1 MKKLIV
7 KAIILMMFL
16 SPTMIFIKIDVLS
29 ATIGGIALALC
40 IMVDEYYQEKE
51 EWDKK
56 PLEKASTYLFVQK
69 DKQIQKAVK
78 YINNHTF
85 YSEFRDGNGKI
96 TSEHTMFD
104 STSDPRDLLEILGDK
119 E

>member
-16 SPTMIFIKIDVLS
+16 APTMIFVKIDVLS
-29 ATIGGIALALC
+29 ATIGAIALALC
-40 IMVDEYYQEKE
+40 IMVDEYYQDKE
-51 EWDKK
+51 EWEKK
-56 PLEKASTYLFVQK
+56 PLEKASTYLLTVK

-85 YSEFRDGNGKI
+85 TSTFRDSKGKI
-96 TSEHTMFD
+96 TSESVMFD
-104 STSDPRDLLEILGDK
+104 SISDPRDLLKILGDD